1 MHKVQINP
9 IPCLGVMSLDFKSEK
24 ILEGYKT
31 IQKHSSC
38 ELKNRFFII
47 NVQQQ
52 HQQ

>member
-1 MHKVQINP
+1 MRQE
-9 IPCLGVMSLDFKSEK
+9 FKSEK